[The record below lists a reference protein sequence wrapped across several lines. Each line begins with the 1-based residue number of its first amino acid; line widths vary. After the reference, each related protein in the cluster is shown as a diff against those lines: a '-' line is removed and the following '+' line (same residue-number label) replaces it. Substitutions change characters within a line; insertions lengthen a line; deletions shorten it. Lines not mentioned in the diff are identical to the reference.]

1 MLVAHLLSAIRLDR
15 WEDESDCCMKKG
27 EGVGAI
33 LTENTQ
39 KGEIQTVFK
48 LFLFATLVMAF
59 FLITCSL
66 FLTVFFS
73 SLLYWWQMLIFKW
86 SDKRHLIL
94 FLYRISHPKFPTQE
108 VLLWTVFIS
117 WITQCYSAKILLHT
131 NIEIRKQNKHCLMP
145 FYCLFYSNPD
155 TTDG

>member
-15 WEDESDCCMKKG
+15 WEDESDCFMKKG

-33 LTENTQ
+33 LTEDTQ
-39 KGEIQTVFK
+39 KGETQTVFK

-73 SLLYWWQMLIFKW
+73 SLLY
-86 SDKRHLIL
+86 
-94 FLYRISHPKFPTQE
+94 
-108 VLLWTVFIS
+108 
-117 WITQCYSAKILLHT
+117 
-131 NIEIRKQNKHCLMP
+131 
-145 FYCLFYSNPD
+145 
-155 TTDG
+155 